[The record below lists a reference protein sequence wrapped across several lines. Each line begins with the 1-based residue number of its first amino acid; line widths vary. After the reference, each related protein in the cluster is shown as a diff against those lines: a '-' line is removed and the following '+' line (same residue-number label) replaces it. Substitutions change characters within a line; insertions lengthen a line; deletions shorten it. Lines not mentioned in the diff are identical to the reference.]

1 MSTTTD
7 RWQAQY
13 NFWSSFGVDA
23 YEENSVP
30 VGAAYPY
37 ITYETYD
44 APWSGDVAVS
54 ASIWTR
60 SAEWS
65 EADGL
70 ANAILNRLKNGG
82 ITVPYTDGMIW
93 ITADAPTAQGMGDP
107 DDNMV
112 KRKLIRVILHFC

>member
-7 RWQAQY
+7 RWQAQD

-23 YEENSVP
+23 YEENSVL
-30 VGAAYPY
+30 VGTAYPY
-37 ITYETYD
+37 ITYEAYD
-44 APWSGDVAVS
+44 ALWSGDVAVS

-82 ITVPYTDGMIW
+82 ATVPYTDGMIW
-93 ITADAPTAQGMGDP
+93 ITADAPIAQSMGDP